1 MKPCAMMKN
10 NNDKHNRTTH
20 HIVCLPSV
28 LLGIV
33 TICFSCQNS
42 QNVTNAIELDSISYQ
57 DTIIYSP
64 MEYGIVD
71 YHCVYSKH
79 TATATHDSIMSWIC
93 QQFGDETGLYRNDIK
108 ALLTKRAEDFA
119 GEGKSSLTTANLT
132 DDADYYL
139 EAINLSVTDE
149 DSLSITLCCESFTTQ
164 RGLHIYPNY
173 NSATFSKQDG
183 HRMPLAVHH
192 LRD

>member
-1 MKPCAMMKN
+1 MTTNSN
-10 NNDKHNRTTH
+10 NHFTTKARFGLLF
-20 HIVCLPSV
+20 IL
-28 LLGIV
+28 LLGII

-42 QNVTNAIELDSISYQ
+42 QSVTNAIELDSISYQ

-71 YHCVYSKH
+71 YHCVYPKH

-93 QQFGDETGLYRNDIK
+93 QQFGDERGQYCDDVSS
-108 ALLTKRAEDFA
+108 LLTERANDFA
-119 GEGKSSLTTANLT
+119 GKGDFSLTPSNLT
-132 DDADYYL
+132 DDADYYM
-139 EAINLSVTDE
+139 EAINLSVADE
-149 DSLSITLCCESFTTQ
+149 DSVSITFCCESYTTQ

-173 NSATFSKQDG
+173 SAATFSKRDG

-192 LRD
+192 LRE